1 MTPEY
6 PFNFVSMD
14 ELSYALSVSCR
25 GINVNLHFYVEYPL
39 HRGMGNPDLLLMDV
53 LGVRPT
59 AAFTAS
65 IFSEDHALIF
75 LPLLGVVD
83 FLSILETF

>member
-1 MTPEY
+1 M
-6 PFNFVSMD
+6 ND
-14 ELSYALSVSCR
+14 LIYALSVSCR
-25 GINVNLHFYVEYPL
+25 GINVNLHIYVVYPL
-39 HRGMGNPDLLLMDV
+39 HRDMGNPELLLVDV

-75 LPLLGVVD
+75 LPLLGVAD